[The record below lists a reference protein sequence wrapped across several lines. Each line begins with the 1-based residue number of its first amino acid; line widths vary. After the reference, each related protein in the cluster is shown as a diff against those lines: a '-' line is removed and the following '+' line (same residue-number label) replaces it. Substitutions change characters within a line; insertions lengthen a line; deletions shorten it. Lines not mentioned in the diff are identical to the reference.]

1 MLNSARAADSIR
13 FYVLQAR
20 HGSTF

>member
-13 FYVLQAR
+13 FYALQAR